1 MRIFD
6 TIDLQHFLKIAQ
18 KKGSFKA
25 DLRYCGATVRAKY
38 NAFGGDY
45 TVVLRSYAHDTITL
59 DCEAN
64 GRVILADFSPYR
76 SMTTWQ
82 HVRKFCTLFQN
93 GRELYSAYTEAAHGG
108 RVNRYF
114 KRG

>member
-6 TIDLQHFLKIAQ
+6 TIDLQHVLKIAQ
-18 KKGSFKA
+18 KKGGCMVG
-25 DLRYCGATVRAKY
+25 LRYCKAAVRAKY
-38 NAFGGDY
+38 NIFGGDY
-45 TVVLRSYAHDTITL
+45 TVTLQSYARDIITL

-64 GRVILADFSPYR
+64 GRVILADFNPYR

-82 HVRKFCTLFQN
+82 HVRKFCALFQN
-93 GRELYSAYTEAAHGG
+93 GRELYSAYSDAAHGG

-114 KRG
+114 K